1 MSYLK
6 GAGKKTAPYKRNDSL
21 TVLIYLIMSGFYNKK
36 NRIIQAAKE
45 QMTDTLKLPREL
57 VTGDSVITMQG
68 REEVF
73 VENYRGILECCDT
86 VIWISTR
93 NFRLCIEG
101 RNLCVA
107 YYTNDEMKVTGTIE
121 HISFM
126 E

>member
-1 MSYLK
+1 MSKMNLGKWKEGLVESLELPKDLVY
-6 GAGKKTAPYKRNDSL
+6 GA
-21 TVLIYLIMSGFYNKK
+21 VLVSITGRQEILI
-36 NRIIQAAKE
+36 
-45 QMTDTLKLPREL
+45 
-57 VTGDSVITMQG
+57 
-68 REEVF
+68 
-73 VENYRGILECCDT
+73 ENYRGILECCDT
-86 VIWISTR
+86 LIWISTK

>member
-1 MSYLK
+1 M
-6 GAGKKTAPYKRNDSL
+6 
-21 TVLIYLIMSGFYNKK
+21 LIYFNMSRFHNKK
-36 NRIIQAAKE
+36 NKIIQAARL

-57 VTGDSVITMQG
+57 VTGDSVITMRG

-86 VIWISTR
+86 LIWISTK